1 MRRYFAE
8 WVGAVFIA
16 SILLIFLLAGQGGT
30 ALLLAIGLGT
40 AGIMGTIWQ
49 RRRELRRRGS

>member
-8 WVGAVFIA
+8 WVGVVFVG

-30 ALLLAIGLGT
+30 ALFLAIGLGA
-40 AGIMGTIWQ
+40 AGVIGTIWQ
-49 RRRELRRRGS
+49 RRRELRRGRP